1 MANITFQK
9 LKIVAESLD
18 INYEALMNDEQS
30 RELNE
35 PSPALQFSKIS
46 CGIGYR

>member
-1 MANITFQK
+1 MANITFQE

-30 RELNE
+30 RKLDESS
-35 PSPALQFSKIS
+35 PSLKFSEKQ
-46 CGIGYR
+46 